1 MATVHC
7 SKCTAERKGFRREL
21 DSWRHKLIHC
31 IGFESILEGIYGPLL
46 LRDLSLFDDYE
57 PEDVIDWSPEENGSH
72 CTFCNLPL
80 EKLNDHVLSSLSPL
94 SSPSDYS
101 PRPAL
106 SESSQSAHRFLQAV
120 FNKKDVP
127 LDCDPNIPLIA
138 QELMKKMICQFAME
152 YASKCLL
159 HTTTN
164 GVQTKTTSPQS
175 ETADGPLD
183 LTVSRAQEEKEP
195 QPDGAL
201 DLSNR
206 KSASLPTSKPS
217 VSTINHKASGT
228 AKETE
233 ACRCQW
239 TKTSALGA
247 VLSSL
252 CPAHQL
258 LLCRIL
264 KLAHQHKL
272 LFKTLKQVQPE
283 CYCCHCGK
291 YFEDD
296 MSCYHGTRSDCT
308 PHSCCQHWLIDHCTT
323 RCHPGESKSNCSTHY
338 CALKECGHENDWD
351 SNSCSA
357 KLSKSE
363 TCTII
368 CPKRAHCHS
377 CQSLSSTNINN
388 LVCSLAP
395 TVPSPSVLSLCSLS
409 ICCNQHNT
417 LPCSCHLMRSS
428 LTEDKSTNSTE
439 NEGDIT
445 ALKQEQSPSPPP
457 LSPIPDPT
465 KQSDDRP
472 PALDDQIQD
481 EEIEPVGKIRGNAN
495 LKKYLVKR
503 PKCRSVQSSRT
514 LKSSGTLLQDV
525 VSRFSE
531 KLETIEPSEKD
542 VPFVTAPEAE
552 KHELHCASKC
562 VQLNADSHLT
572 EIITTVLHTGKAS
585 EYNLGKLIN
594 HHNNKESHS
603 PNTRSRR
610 RQEMLAAMTTP
621 TDNATTRRQSKQTR
635 QIKCELAMLDQYHN
649 KHRAVLENGESIL
662 NHANKEFARE
672 VKAVKLNSDTPKK
685 PKTETV
691 VRQVEN
697 EAKYMA
703 ASIKK
708 EADVALFE
716 ETPTSLQGDNW
727 KVANCKTVLDC
738 KMNLEKEYGT
748 SVCGKNA
755 QFPLEQSNNSR
766 KARKSKRTIV
776 PPPRFSS
783 YVTEPRKMYFVACF
797 SDTIFNPRI
806 RTDEGIVPPQNPNH
820 KSHYENNASKN
831 TKEYSVKADSES
843 LTVPPT
849 KEKSS
854 TKNNSNMLTD
864 DNRRTAK
871 RRRRLQLEDLSS
883 DAKTTPSACA
893 DTCLEYTSPIKLMF
907 VSPVKDEQGTKYSL
921 KSAAAVNGS
930 RADECFDPCEE
941 SSWSGTPEKITKSQ
955 NPQVATLTASPLKS
969 TATPTKPASGSP
981 RSSLNKTSPKSSPPA
996 KSGSPRSTTTST
1008 SSPKAGSRRSGES
1021 TSTKW
1026 VDDPQ
1031 RFSHDASGLHETTP
1045 PKRRRGRPKKLGP
1058 QLEKKVKR
1066 PIGRPR
1072 KEKVKECTVNEKVNG
1087 NTEAS
1092 DTEKNVNKNLK
1103 ITVLYGRSRRNKRM
1117 VSEGFDQLQT
1127 EFRDACQ
1134 AVGLNNNWSM
1144 LMNTTKVNSTDLKTA
1159 SVELSQKIPSIG
1171 PAKDGAPHSS
1181 NSKCPSKDDAAPSRK
1196 PGRPAKVKI
1205 SGISVTVT
1213 TVSPRQRKIQINK
1226 DKASPVKQNYKR
1238 ALFQKPVSAKEP
1250 KTITCHSVSISSDEE
1265 QHSEEPKG
1273 ESETEP
1279 NPTVS
1284 VRHSERVRKPSIH
1297 FLHAVA
1303 TSSSYSRSSALVR
1316 RSKQL
1321 LLSKT
1326 KKDESQNIVQ
1336 PLEEKQHIREKGKGK
1351 AFSLGL
1357 QQIGTVSVDSIYRP
1371 KEVKWW
1377 SASVQ
1382 EKTLN
1387 QELAR
1392 RIRLISDTWVSDTV
1406 GNEAGF
1412 VSEKGQSSGK
1422 PKCSSVVR
1430 SLFDCSPN
1438 KPRSCSMQQLCS
1450 WFMQTTETQSLSIV
1464 KKASS
1469 RNPYEVMHFPRTTYK
1484 KTTCYSPQA
1493 ERLRKHL
1500 KKFAKSMPKSPTAY
1514 AQAQK
1519 KIHRRNIVSKSNF
1532 KYGHSTT
1539 TQPTDRLNY
1548 IDKGR
1553 SKSFSKYKNNL
1564 YRAKR
1569 RFLSRKVRKSWT
1581 NGKTQKG
1588 LKRHT
1593 TVLHSKQKTFLKSPT
1608 KHFSSG
1614 QPLTPVHEAEDSLSS
1629 EHSSPETLR
1638 ECRVFLRKIHSPNN
1652 GAAKEEEGSR
1662 PITLERSPTA
1672 LLLSRSEN
1680 GAGVKQAVKTEH
1692 IRSPKRG
1699 CFRDSPD
1706 SVQGQHVEPMRG
1718 RGHRDESPQQPPAK
1732 RLRQSRMTGL
1742 SGARWRDFVF
1752 EN

>member
-57 PEDVIDWSPEENGSH
+57 PEEVLDWSPEENGSH
-72 CTFCNLPL
+72 CSFCNLPL
-80 EKLNDHVLSSLSPL
+80 EKLNDHVLSSMSPL

-138 QELMKKMICQFAME
+138 QELMKKMIRQFAME

-175 ETADGPLD
+175 ETADAPLD
-183 LTVSRAQEEKEP
+183 LTVSRAQEEKEL
-195 QPDGAL
+195 QPDGVL

-217 VSTINHKASGT
+217 VSTINHKGSGCCLST
-228 AKETE
+228 TVKETGE
-233 ACRCQW
+233 LQG
-239 TKTSALGA
+239 TKTSTLGA

-258 LLCRIL
+258 LLCQIL

-272 LFKTLKQVQPE
+272 LFKTVKVQSD
-283 CYCCHCGK
+283 CCCCHCGK

-296 MSCYHGTRSDCT
+296 MSHCHGTKSNCT
-308 PHSCCQHWLIDHCTT
+308 QDSCCQHWLMDHCST
-323 RCHPGESKSNCSTHY
+323 RCHPVESKSNCSTNH
-338 CALKECGHENDWD
+338 CALKECGHEND
-351 SNSCSA
+351 SSSCST

-368 CPKRAHCHS
+368 RPKRAHCHS
-377 CQSLSSTNINN
+377 CQSLSSTNNS
-388 LVCSLAP
+388 VCSLSP
-395 TVPSPSVLSLCSLS
+395 TAPSPSVLSVCSLS
-409 ICCNQHNT
+409 ICCNQPNT
-417 LPCSCHLMRSS
+417 LPCSCLLTRSS
-428 LTEDKSTNSTE
+428 LTDDKSTNTTE

-445 ALKQEQSPSPPP
+445 ALKREQSPSPPP
-457 LSPIPDPT
+457 LSPIPDPN

-472 PALDDQIQD
+472 PARLDQIQD
-481 EEIEPVGKIRGNAN
+481 EETEPVGKIRSNAN
-495 LKKYLVKR
+495 LKKYSVKK
-503 PKCRSVQSSRT
+503 PKCRSTQSSRT
-514 LKSSGTLLQDV
+514 LRTNGTLLPDV
-525 VSRFSE
+525 VSRLSE
-531 KLETIEPSEKD
+531 KLETLKPSEKD
-542 VPFVTAPEAE
+542 ASLITAPEAE
-552 KHELHCASKC
+552 TQQLHCTSKC
-562 VQLNADSHLT
+562 VQLNPDSHLT

-594 HHNNKESHS
+594 HRNNKEVQS

-610 RQEMLAAMTTP
+610 RQEMLAAMATP
-621 TDNATTRRQSKQTR
+621 TDNGTTRRQTKQTK
-635 QIKCELAMLDQYHN
+635 QIRRELAMLDQYHD
-649 KHRAVLENGESIL
+649 KQKRASLENGESIL
-662 NHANKEFARE
+662 NHVNEEFERE
-672 VKAVKLNSDTPKK
+672 VKTVKLNSDTPKK
-685 PKTETV
+685 NKTETV
-691 VRQVEN
+691 VRQEEN
-697 EAKYMA
+697 EIWEEYMA
-703 ASIKK
+703 ASIKE
-708 EADVALFE
+708 EADVALV
-716 ETPTSLQGDNW
+716 T
-727 KVANCKTVLDC
+727 NCKTDRNLD
-738 KMNLEKEYGT
+738 KKYVT
-748 SVCGKNA
+748 SNCAKNV
-755 QFPLEQSNNSR
+755 QSLLDQSNNSR

-797 SDTIFNPRI
+797 SDTIFNQRN
-806 RTDEGIVPPQNPNH
+806 RADEVITPPQNPDH
-820 KSHYENNASKN
+820 KTHYENDASEN
-831 TKEYSVKADSES
+831 TNEYSVKGDSEN
-843 LTVPPT
+843 LAIPPT
-849 KEKSS
+849 KESP
-854 TKNNSNMLTD
+854 TKNNSNTLKD
-864 DNRRTAK
+864 DNRRTTK
-871 RRRRLQLEDLSS
+871 RRRKLQLEDLSS
-883 DAKTTPSACA
+883 DAKTRPSACT
-893 DTCLEYTSPIKLMF
+893 DICLEYTSPIKLMF
-907 VSPVKDEQGTKYSL
+907 VSPVKDEEGMRYSL

-941 SSWSGTPEKITKSQ
+941 SSWSGTPEKITRQ
-955 NPQVATLTASPLKS
+955 NTHLNTQTASPLKS
-969 TATPTKPASGSP
+969 STSPKPASGSP
-981 RSSLNKTSPKSSPPA
+981 RSSPNKTSPKTPPLA
-996 KSGSPRSTTTST
+996 KSASPKSTT
-1008 SSPKAGSRRSGES
+1008 SPKAGSRRSGES
-1021 TSTKW
+1021 TPTKW
-1026 VDDPQ
+1026 VDDP
-1031 RFSHDASGLHETTP
+1031 HDGSGLHETTP

-1072 KEKVKECTVNEKVNG
+1072 KEKVMESTVNEKVKG

-1159 SVELSQKIPSIG
+1159 SVELSHKIPTIG

-1181 NSKCPSKDDAAPSRK
+1181 NIKRPSVDEAAPSRK

-1226 DKASPVKQNYKR
+1226 DKASPVKQNHKR
-1238 ALFQKPVSAKEP
+1238 ALFQKTVSAKEP
-1250 KTITCHSVSISSDEE
+1250 KTITCQSVSKSSDEE
-1265 QHSEEPKG
+1265 QPSEEPKG
-1273 ESETEP
+1273 ENETEP
-1279 NPTVS
+1279 NPPVS

-1321 LLSKT
+1321 LLNKT

-1336 PLEEKQHIREKGKGK
+1336 PVEEKRHIRGEGKGQ
-1351 AFSLGL
+1351 ACSLGL
-1357 QQIGTVSVDSIYRP
+1357 QQVATVSVDSIYRP

-1382 EKTLN
+1382 KKTLN

-1412 VSEKGQSSGK
+1412 GSDKSPSSGK

-1484 KTTCYSPQA
+1484 KTTYYSPQA

-1500 KKFAKSMPKSPTAY
+1500 KKFARSVPKTPTDY

-1519 KIHRRNIVSKSNF
+1519 KIHRRNTVSKSNF
-1532 KYGHSTT
+1532 NNLYSTT
-1539 TQPTDRLNY
+1539 ISATDRLNY
-1548 IDKGR
+1548 TAKGR
-1553 SKSFSKYKNNL
+1553 SKSFSKYKTSL
-1564 YRAKR
+1564 YRVKR
-1569 RFLSRKVRKSWT
+1569 RFLTRKERKSWM
-1581 NGKTQKG
+1581 NSKTWHS
-1588 LKRHT
+1588 LKRHA
-1593 TVLHSKQKTFLKSPT
+1593 TVSRSELKSQT
-1608 KHFSSG
+1608 KHVSVSG
-1614 QPLTPVHEAEDSLSS
+1614 KSLAPVHVAEDYVSS
-1629 EHSSPETLR
+1629 EHSSPEKMR
-1638 ECRVFLRKIHSPNN
+1638 ECRVFLKKIHSPNN
-1652 GAAKEEEGSR
+1652 GAKEEERSHSV
-1662 PITLERSPTA
+1662 TLEEGSPSA
-1672 LLLSRSEN
+1672 LLLRSEK
-1680 GAGVKQAVKTEH
+1680 GAGVNQAVKTEH
-1692 IRSPKRG
+1692 IRSPKRA
-1699 CFRDSPD
+1699 CFRDSESHSPD

-1718 RGHRDESPQQPPAK
+1718 RGHRGESPQQPPAK